1 MGEERTFRHKGVN
14 RLRTLSV
21 LTLAMMLV
29 LVSGQARAATLTRA
43 DVTNPAYIDYCGLDY
58 EVRYEGRAGERND
71 AQFNFVQGEYS
82 PVTTIGPFCWQVTPD
97 ISVVSDLAAPISAS
111 GGCQNVSRQAAQ
123 CGANNLVALSI
134 NTYDQRDLVK
144 VGVGNPPAVVS
155 AGTGN
160 DAVNTANGSGYDR
173 ISCGDGNDGA
183 TGDPGDQIDPD
194 CEKVT
199 RIG

>member
-1 MGEERTFRHKGVN
+1 MGDEQRFRHEGVH
-14 RLRTLSV
+14 RLWALCA
-21 LTLAMMLV
+21 LTLATMLV
-29 LVSGQARAATLTRA
+29 LVGGQARAATLTTA
-43 DVTNPAYIDYCGLDY
+43 DVSNPDYQGWCGPDY
-58 EVRYEGRAGERND
+58 EVRYEGRKGERND

-82 PVTTIGPFCWQVTPD
+82 PVTYTGPFCWQVTPD
-97 ISVVSDLAAPISAS
+97 MSVVSDLTAPISAS
-111 GGCQNVSRQAAQ
+111 GGCQNVSRKAAQ
-123 CGANNLVALSI
+123 CGSNNLVGLSI

-144 VGVGNPPAVVS
+144 VGLGNPPAVVS

-160 DAVNTANGSGYDR
+160 DAVNTVNGSGYDR
-173 ISCGDGNDGA
+173 VSCGAGNDGA